1 MPRRIR
7 SLLNALSEQ
16 VTDHAKQ
23 AETIAG
29 RTNLLALNATI
40 EAARAG
46 DAGRGFS
53 VVAQEVKNLA
63 GLARASAASFRDE
76 VLKDLQHGTAIAD
89 ELARNIEGGR
99 LVELAQSIA
108 DALSRTIYD
117 RSIDVRMLATDY
129 SVVEAL
135 ITDNSPPRAQFRA
148 MNRLRSLLSSSPY
161 FLNAFLVNTCG
172 DVVVCAHEN
181 AAVKNENFGAYDQ
194 FQRAISAPASI
205 EWMTDEVWDNPWSD
219 HRKVLIY
226 VAPVRDENSTV
237 GVCYL
242 EFDFEGQANAVMSVI
257 NKASA
262 DAVASIVDL
271 HDRVLATT
279 GDYTYHARHPHAVPG
294 TEAVIRTSDG
304 LTIAQA
310 TVASDHGISGLKFRC
325 IIEEFVATD
334 DEIARTLATRRAQAR
349 VESDHS
355 SSYPAAVK

>member
-7 SLLNALSEQ
+7 SLLKALSHQ

-53 VVAQEVKNLA
+53 VVAQEVKSLA

-129 SVVEAL
+129 SVIEAL
-135 ITDNSPPRAQFRA
+135 LVDSASPHAQFRA
-148 MNRLRSLLSSSPY
+148 MKRLKSLLCSSPY
-161 FLNAFLVNTCG
+161 FLNAFLVNARG

-181 AAVKNENFGAYDQ
+181 AAVKNENFSAYEQ
-194 FQRAISAPASI
+194 FQRAISAPAFI

-242 EFDFEGQANAVMSVI
+242 EFDFEGQANSVMSVL
-257 NKASA
+257 NKTAA
-262 DAVASIVDL
+262 DSVVSIVDL
-271 HDRVLATT
+271 QDRVVATT
-279 GDYTYHARHPHAVPG
+279 GEYAFQVRHPHASAG
-294 TEAVIRTSDG
+294 TETVIRASDG

-310 TVASDHGISGLKFRC
+310 TVASDHGIKGLQFRC
-325 IIEEFVATD
+325 IIEEFVATE
-334 DEIARTLATRRAQAR
+334 DEIARALEARRIG
-349 VESDHS
+349 
-355 SSYPAAVK
+355 